1 MLTLHLF
8 SVVDFKTNKILKIFF
23 KKKQG
28 LQIEAAFEHEGN
40 FIELN
45 LQ

>member
-8 SVVDFKTNKILKIFF
+8 SVVDFKTNKILKIFL
-23 KKKQG
+23 KKQG